1 MTIYDRM
8 PFQVRPKRY
17 ESGEI
22 SYLFTLNSNYTRAKF
37 SQTFGHDQG
46 WPKAMLR
53 IDTVKLLS
61 DFAKTVLEEPKPD
74 QLLSH
79 ITNKTLASLDARGA
93 ILGVIEREGFLDLQG
108 AYGFAKNMVEPY
120 MRIPLWTPMP
130 ITDAART
137 GEISVFN
144 SPAEMVRVYPH
155 LKEFGNVE
163 AGVTVS
169 APIKYRNTVI
179 GAIGFTSMKAPQP
192 GFENSDSTQGVL
204 ALCALYVRNL
214 LASRAEADKDYSA
227 SMRTLS
233 PRQKQIINLFKEDL
247 TTDQMA
253 ERLKYS
259 SSTIKQ
265 DIIKIYSVF
274 GVNSRSAVVL
284 LAEKA
289 GLS

>member
-1 MTIYDRM
+1 M
-8 PFQVRPKRY
+8 PRL
-17 ESGEI
+17 I
-22 SYLFTLNSNYTRAKF
+22 TTNTTALIADL
-37 SQTFGHDQG
+37 
-46 WPKAMLR
+46 
-53 IDTVKLLS
+53 
-61 DFAKTVLEEPKPD
+61 AKTVLDDPKPD
-74 QLLSH
+74 QFLSH
-79 ITNKTLASLDARGA
+79 IVNKTLASINARGA

-108 AYGFAKNMVEPY
+108 SYGFANSMVDPY

-137 GEISVFN
+137 GEISIFN
-144 SPAEMVRVYPH
+144 TPQEMVKTYPH
-155 LKEFGNVE
+155 LSQFGESE

-169 APIKYRNTVI
+169 APIKHRNTVI
-179 GAIGFTSMKAPQP
+179 GAIGFTSMNTPQKD
-192 GFENSDSTQGVL
+192 FTNSETTQGVL
-204 ALCALYVRNL
+204 ALCGLYIRNL
-214 LASRAEADKDYSA
+214 LANKSAETKDYSS
-227 SMRTLS
+227 SMKSLT

-274 GVNSRSAVVL
+274 GVNSRSAVVQ

>member
-1 MTIYDRM
+1 MIN
-8 PFQVRPKRY
+8 V
-17 ESGEI
+17 
-22 SYLFTLNSNYTRAKF
+22 
-37 SQTFGHDQG
+37 
-46 WPKAMLR
+46 
-53 IDTVKLLS
+53 DTTKLLA
-61 DFAKTVLEEPKPD
+61 DLTKTVLDDPHPD
-74 QLLSH
+74 QFLSH
-79 ITNKTLASLDARGA
+79 ITNKTLASIDARGA

-108 AYGFAKNMVEPY
+108 AYGYAKNMVEPY

-130 ITDAART
+130 ITDAARS
-137 GEISVFN
+137 GEISIFK
-144 SPAEMVRVYPH
+144 SPAEMINSYPH
-155 LKEFGNVE
+155 LSEFENVE

-179 GAIGFTSMKAPQP
+179 GAIGFTSMKAPQG
-192 GFENSDSTQGVL
+192 GFENSDTTQGVL
-204 ALCALYVRNL
+204 ALCGLYIRNL
-214 LASRAEADKDYSA
+214 LASKTGSDKDYSA
-227 SMRTLS
+227 SMKSLS

-274 GVNSRSAVVL
+274 GVNSRSAVVE
-284 LAEKA
+284 LAKRA